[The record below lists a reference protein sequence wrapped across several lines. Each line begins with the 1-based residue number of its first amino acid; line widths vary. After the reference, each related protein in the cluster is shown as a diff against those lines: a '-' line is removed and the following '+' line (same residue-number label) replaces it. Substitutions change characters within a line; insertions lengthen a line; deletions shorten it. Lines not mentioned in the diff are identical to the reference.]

1 MTPKYCIRVRGVV
14 DKAWSDYFGN
24 LSIREAKEDDEGG
37 TTYLTGTVADQATLI
52 GILHRLYSL
61 GYELLSVDRV
71 LVFSALLFAAAVIG
85 KSYEICC

>member
-24 LSIREAKEDDEGG
+24 LAIRVEDEEGEG
-37 TTYLTGTVADQATLI
+37 KTSSLTGTVADQAALI

-61 GYELLSVDRV
+61 GYELMSLERV
-71 LVFSALLFAAAVIG
+71 LVFSALLLTAALMSRV
-85 KSYEICC
+85 YEICC

>member
-1 MTPKYCIRVRGVV
+1 MTARYCIRVRGIV

-24 LSIREAKEDDEGG
+24 LAIRVDEEEDEGK
-37 TTYLTGTVADQATLI
+37 TTCLTGPVADQASLI

-71 LVFSALLFAAAVIG
+71 VIFSALLLGAVLIG
-85 KSYEICC
+85 KGYEICC